1 MFTSPIRD
9 ALGATKQPSAIA
21 GVLPPAAT
29 ILVDGTTAD
38 THNQCQSIE
47 IPTRLQMPHARR
59 STYDAEAPEASKP
72 CPTLSIA

>member
-1 MFTSPIRD
+1 MSTAPYQTEDPSPMFTSPIRD

-38 THNQCQSIE
+38 THKECESME
-47 IPTRLQMPHARR
+47 IPRDCKSART
-59 STYDAEAPEASKP
+59 SFYV
-72 CPTLSIA
+72 